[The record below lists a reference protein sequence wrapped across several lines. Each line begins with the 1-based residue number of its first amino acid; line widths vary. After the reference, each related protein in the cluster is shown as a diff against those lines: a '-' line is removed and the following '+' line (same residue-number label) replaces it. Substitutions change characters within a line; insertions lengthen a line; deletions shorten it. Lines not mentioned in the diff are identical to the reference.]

1 MKTISKVILHNF
13 RRFTELEI
21 DFNPTMNIL
30 IGDNESGKSSVLLA
44 IDLLSCGSRYKVEEI
59 GLEKLFNTQ
68 VINEYMQGDR
78 KIENLPKLEIE
89 IYFPEQ
95 NNEFLFGRNNS
106 KQIES
111 DGLRMQCKPM
121 TEYSEQ
127 TQRAL
132 SNQNA
137 SFPFEFYGIYFETFA
152 GHLYNGYTKQ
162 LRSIFIDHT
171 KNYSTYSMSEYIK
184 TLYHSK
190 LNIQQ
195 RIDIQ
200 QQYHAHK
207 DEFAKNILSQ
217 FNDNENNYAFSIKN
231 SPNCNIETD
240 LTIIADGI
248 TIDNKGMGMQCFIKT
263 TLSLSKVD
271 DNIDIVLLEEP
282 ESHLSYT
289 NMLKL
294 ISLIDSATNRQIFM
308 ATHSDLIASRL
319 DLRNCILLNSNSKNH
334 STLGMISEDTAK
346 FFIKAPDKNLLQ
358 FILSEKVILVE
369 GDAEYILMEA
379 MYKNTTTKDLID
391 AGISVIAVDGKC
403 FKRYLEIAKILRI
416 KVAVITDNDY
426 KYDENITNR
435 YAEYMTT
442 ECSNIKVFADSNNEN
457 HTFEVCLYKENKKI
471 CDDLFKSP
479 RRTLEVLEYMLSN
492 KAEVAYNLL
501 SSKANELITPH
512 YIKEAIL
519 WVNA

>member
-1 MKTISKVILHNF
+1 MKTISKIILHNF

-171 KNYSTYSMSEYIK
+171 KNY
-184 TLYHSK
+184 
-190 LNIQQ
+190 
-195 RIDIQ
+195 
-200 QQYHAHK
+200 
-207 DEFAKNILSQ
+207 
-217 FNDNENNYAFSIKN
+217 
-231 SPNCNIETD
+231 
-240 LTIIADGI
+240 
-248 TIDNKGMGMQCFIKT
+248 
-263 TLSLSKVD
+263 
-271 DNIDIVLLEEP
+271 
-282 ESHLSYT
+282 
-289 NMLKL
+289 
-294 ISLIDSATNRQIFM
+294 
-308 ATHSDLIASRL
+308 
-319 DLRNCILLNSNSKNH
+319 
-334 STLGMISEDTAK
+334 
-346 FFIKAPDKNLLQ
+346 
-358 FILSEKVILVE
+358 
-369 GDAEYILMEA
+369 
-379 MYKNTTTKDLID
+379 
-391 AGISVIAVDGKC
+391 
-403 FKRYLEIAKILRI
+403 
-416 KVAVITDNDY
+416 
-426 KYDENITNR
+426 
-435 YAEYMTT
+435 
-442 ECSNIKVFADSNNEN
+442 
-457 HTFEVCLYKENKKI
+457 
-471 CDDLFKSP
+471 
-479 RRTLEVLEYMLSN
+479 
-492 KAEVAYNLL
+492 
-501 SSKANELITPH
+501 
-512 YIKEAIL
+512 
-519 WVNA
+519 